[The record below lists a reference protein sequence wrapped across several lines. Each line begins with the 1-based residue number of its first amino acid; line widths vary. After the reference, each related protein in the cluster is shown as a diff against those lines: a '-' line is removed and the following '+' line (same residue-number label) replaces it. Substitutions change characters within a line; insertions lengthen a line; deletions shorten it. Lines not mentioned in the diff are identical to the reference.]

1 MKFSFLRG
9 AHETTL
15 CSVKIDSVVTY
26 QSEGGRVLVSGQ
38 SVIG

>member
-1 MKFSFLRG
+1 MKFSFNWS
-9 AHETTL
+9 ACTTL